1 MGSQAYGGLL
11 GITLHLASTPE
22 DEKDGG
28 GMSGLLISG
37 GLLVARVDAVA
48 IGGQTVLAPMIFA
61 GGELSPPQLLYC
73 LLIRRRCPA
82 TPASAR
88 H

>member
-48 IGGQTVLAPMIFA
+48 IGGQA
-61 GGELSPPQLLYC
+61 GSSSRLRSGG
-73 LLIRRRCPA
+73 
-82 TPASAR
+82 
-88 H
+88 